1 MAAAVASGACLVM
14 LLTSPFTPGTPG
26 DPNLP
31 RGARPVALGHYHG
44 WLVPHGYWHPGGATV
59 VIERAEPG
67 GRRQDLVITSTGLSQ
82 PAMVSLVSAGLS

>member
-14 LLTSPFTPGTPG
+14 LRTSPFISSTPG

-31 RGARPVALGHYHG
+31 RDARPVALGHYHA
-44 WLVPHGYWHPGGATV
+44 WLIPHGYWRPGGATV

-67 GRRQDLVITSTGLSQ
+67 GRLQDLVITSAGLSQ
-82 PAMVSLVSAGLS
+82 PALVSLISAGLS